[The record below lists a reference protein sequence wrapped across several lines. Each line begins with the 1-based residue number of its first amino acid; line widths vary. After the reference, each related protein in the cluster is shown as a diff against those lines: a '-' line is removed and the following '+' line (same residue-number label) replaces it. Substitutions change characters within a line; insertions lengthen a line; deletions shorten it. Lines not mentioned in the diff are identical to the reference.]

1 MINDISTGDADR
13 LGKTNVSAPY
23 AEVWGDS
30 IAYDST
36 YQALTRLTERMRDL
50 YKGKSPI
57 IAAYTHRGKNAS
69 ALSKDNELLTDAIIA
84 ASGGYHMTTAALN
97 TSQDAKG
104 FGVIQ
109 AEWYLNQN
117 LPVNADFAN
126 AEFNYQEFIVAYQEL
141 LRGRDTLAHDP
152 RRIVDNTNV
161 LVNGNFIGSNLDNAD
176 GVQPGTVYTITKE
189 TKTGD
194 RIAHLINL
202 VGITENKWNSAVNTT
217 EKLTNIQA
225 FVPLGKITKDQA
237 EHASIYWATPDA
249 VEGKYNINLRETS
262 ANVYYDGGAG
272 QWMAAIDVPS
282 LDVWDMLYVKL
293 NEAAHVLYQDEN

>member
-1 MINDISTGDADR
+1 
-13 LGKTNVSAPY
+13 
-23 AEVWGDS
+23 
-30 IAYDST
+30 
-36 YQALTRLTERMRDL
+36 
-50 YKGKSPI
+50 
-57 IAAYTHRGKNAS
+57 
-69 ALSKDNELLTDAIIA
+69 
-84 ASGGYHMTTAALN
+84 MTTAALN

-126 AEFNYQEFIVAYQEL
+126 TEFNYQEFIVAYQEL
-141 LRGRDTLAHDP
+141 LRGRETLAHDT

-217 EKLTNIQA
+217 EKLFHSEKSQKTRLNTPAFTGQHPMLLKENTTSTSEKQA
-225 FVPLGKITKDQA
+225 QMFIMT
-237 EHASIYWATPDA
+237 
-249 VEGKYNINLRETS
+249 EGL
-262 ANVYYDGGAG
+262 ANGWLLSMFLV
-272 QWMAAIDVPS
+272 
-282 LDVWDMLYVKL
+282 
-293 NEAAHVLYQDEN
+293 

>member
-1 MINDISTGDADR
+1 
-13 LGKTNVSAPY
+13 
-23 AEVWGDS
+23 
-30 IAYDST
+30 
-36 YQALTRLTERMRDL
+36 
-50 YKGKSPI
+50 
-57 IAAYTHRGKNAS
+57 
-69 ALSKDNELLTDAIIA
+69 
-84 ASGGYHMTTAALN
+84 MTTAALN

-141 LRGRDTLAHDP
+141 LRGRDTLAHDT

-202 VGITENKWNSAVNTT
+202 VGITENKWNSSVNTT
-217 EKLTNIQA
+217 EN
-225 FVPLGKITKDQA
+225 
-237 EHASIYWATPDA
+237 
-249 VEGKYNINLRETS
+249 
-262 ANVYYDGGAG
+262 
-272 QWMAAIDVPS
+272 
-282 LDVWDMLYVKL
+282 
-293 NEAAHVLYQDEN
+293 